1 MRAIV
6 ATRSTTRV
14 RNIRRRSL
22 APMTGQLFEVRVTR
36 SERDWAVR
44 IPELD
49 AVVHVDRRVEAESA
63 AREAIA
69 VRTGIPIGYIA
80 VWVRD

>member
-1 MRAIV
+1 MRALV
-6 ATRSTTRV
+6 ATRTTTRGRNV
-14 RNIRRRSL
+14 RPRTL
-22 APMTGQLFEVRVTR
+22 HPMTGQLFEVRVTR
-36 SERDWAVR
+36 GVQQWTVS

-49 AVVHVDRRVEAESA
+49 AEVHINRRVDAESA

-69 VRTGIPIGYIA
+69 VRTGIPIGYVA